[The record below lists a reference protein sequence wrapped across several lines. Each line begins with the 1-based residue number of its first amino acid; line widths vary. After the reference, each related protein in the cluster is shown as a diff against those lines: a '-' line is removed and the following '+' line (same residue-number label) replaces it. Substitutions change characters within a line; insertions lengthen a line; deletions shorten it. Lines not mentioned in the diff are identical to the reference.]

1 MKVAYASTPAQEEQ
15 INELIQTFYTS
26 IFPDFF
32 SDDEINKFSNLNV
45 LRLTQ
50 EQSYMLSTL
59 KNSYQVIAALQTIIS
74 IVENSDESDDEYDQL
89 FERNVEILDEF
100 ELFFPFRLDNFSKKD
115 KSLSIYSEAANEYLL

>member
-26 IFPDFF
+26 IFPNFF

-74 IVENSDESDDEYDQL
+74 IVENSDESDEYDHL

>member
-74 IVENSDESDDEYDQL
+74 IVENSDESDEYDHL

>member
-32 SDDEINKFSNLNV
+32 SDDEINKFSRLNV

-50 EQSYMLSTL
+50 EQAYMLSTL

-74 IVENSDESDDEYDQL
+74 IVENAEESDQYDSL
-89 FERNVEILDEF
+89 FEKNVEILDEF
-100 ELFFPFRLDNFSKKD
+100 ELFFPFRLDNFTKKD
-115 KSLSIYSEAANEYLL
+115 KSLSIYAEAANEHLI

>member
-32 SDDEINKFSNLNV
+32 SDDEINKFSRLNV
-45 LRLTQ
+45 LRLTE
-50 EQSYMLSTL
+50 EQAYMLSTL

-74 IVENSDESDDEYDQL
+74 IVENADECEQYHHL
-89 FERNVEILDEF
+89 FEKNVEILDEF

-115 KSLSIYSEAANEYLL
+115 KSLSIYAEAANEHLI

>member
-32 SDDEINKFSNLNV
+32 SDDEINKFSRLNV
-45 LRLTQ
+45 LRLTE
-50 EQSYMLSTL
+50 EQAYMLSTL

-74 IVENSDESDDEYDQL
+74 IVESADEIEQYQHL
-89 FERNVEILDEF
+89 FEKNVEILDEF

-115 KSLSIYSEAANEYLL
+115 KSLSIYAEAANEHLI

>member
-32 SDDEINKFSNLNV
+32 SDDEINKFSRLNV

-50 EQSYMLSTL
+50 EQAYMLSTL

-74 IVENSDESDDEYDQL
+74 IVENAEESDQYDSL
-89 FERNVEILDEF
+89 FEKNVEILDEF
-100 ELFFPFRLDNFSKKD
+100 ELFFPFRLDNFTKKD
-115 KSLSIYSEAANEYLL
+115 KSLSIYVEAANEHLI

>member
-15 INELIQTFYTS
+15 INELIQTFYKS

-74 IVENSDESDDEYDQL
+74 IVENSDESDEYDHL